1 MIFAVSLSNY
11 CNTAAVIMELTGLIS
26 QGLVGFVNAVLIPVV
41 GSAFGDAFR
50 KLITAIVK
58 AIPL

>member
-1 MIFAVSLSNY
+1 
-11 CNTAAVIMELTGLIS
+11 MELTGLIS